1 MAMGKRAQVLEWARG
16 GGGSIGG
23 GGGRG
28 SPTPQP
34 LSLGPRPTHTAIMS
48 PEELFWLFSNTKKS
62 FTVTVEKGC
71 PLPTTSRP
79 SMSSERPRKER

>member
-1 MAMGKRAQVLEWARG
+1 MAPGKRAQVLEWAQG
-16 GGGSIGG
+16 GGGSIVGG
-23 GGGRG
+23 RRG

-34 LSLGPRPTHTAIMS
+34 LSRGPRPTHASNMS
-48 PEELFWLFSNTKKS
+48 SEELFWLFSNTKKS

-79 SMSSERPRKER
+79 SISSERPGEDR